1 MKKHSLNQLP
11 RRAGH
16 LGVLGLV
23 SASLAAATLPATALE
38 GGADP
43 VTQTTFREEAGFLD
57 ENESGFSDYW
67 SGKYMT
73 GRWFGVRDTLEDNG
87 IKFKGKWNGAFYGVL
102 NSENGAKG
110 FFDQEVAFGAEIDF
124 AKLTKLDALDGL
136 TGFGEVRWR
145 QPASGETPGPNDY
158 VEAQSL
164 FNPSHY
170 QSGTQWRLMTFGLE
184 YTTPEMF
191 GVDNFMTINGGWM
204 RPQKEFIDQPLSKL
218 FVNNTI
224 ESSKGIGGNI
234 PFSSSYSTWGGTL
247 QVKPVEDW
255 YVKGGLFM
263 AMPSGTSSSNHGLAF
278 EGFAQDPTRNG
289 LFFLGETGITPTL
302 GPDELPGHYAAGG
315 YYFGVENTSFN
326 GSTYDGQYGFY
337 WQADQML
344 FREASP
350 APEPVAPMYAKGPS
364 DGKSFNGDAKSFKS
378 PVSMEE
384 TKLSDQGLYTF
395 NIVTFAPKYNNRY
408 PFYFHSGLVYKGL
421 IPTRD
426 KDQTMVAFALGSDS
440 LYRIN
445 DQQRDG
451 NVDQANL
458 TAVLEAGYRVQIN
471 GWAYTQ
477 PFMQYLI
484 KPAGTASTENGF
496 ILGVL
501 SGVTF

>member
-1 MKKHSLNQLP
+1 MKKTSLNQLP
-11 RRAGH
+11 RRVRH
-16 LGVLGLV
+16 FGVLGLV
-23 SASLAAATLPATALE
+23 SASLAAASSTSFAVD
-38 GGADP
+38 GGAEP
-43 VTQTTFREEAGFLD
+43 VTQTTFREEAGFL
-57 ENESGFSDYW
+57 EEESGFTDYW
-67 SGKYMT
+67 NGKYMT

-102 NSENGAKG
+102 SSTNGAKG
-110 FFDQEVAFGAEIDF
+110 FFDQEVAFGAEVNF
-124 AKLTKLDALDGL
+124 AKLTKAEALDGL
-136 TGFGEVRWR
+136 SGFVEVRFR
-145 QPASGETPGPNDY
+145 QPESGETPGPNEY

-184 YTTPEMF
+184 YTTPELF
-191 GVDNFMTINGGWM
+191 GIEEFLTINGGWL

-218 FVNNTI
+218 FVNNAI
-224 ESSKGIGGNI
+224 ESSKGVGGNI

-247 QVKPVEDW
+247 QVKPVEDF

-278 EGFAQDPTRNG
+278 EGFAEDPNRNG
-289 LFFLGETGITPTL
+289 LFALSEIGITPSL

-326 GSTYDGQYGFY
+326 GEVYDGQYGFY

-344 FREASP
+344 FREASS
-350 APEPVAPMYAKGPS
+350 APEPVEAIYAKGPS
-364 DGKSFNGDAKSFKS
+364 DGKSYAGGGKKSFKE
-378 PVSMEE
+378 PVPMEE

-395 NIVTFAPKYNNRY
+395 NLVTFAPKYNNRY
-408 PFYFHSGLVYKGL
+408 PFYFHSGFVYKGL

-426 KDQTMVAFALGSDS
+426 KDQTMAAFALGADS
-440 LYRIN
+440 LYRID

-451 NVDQANL
+451 NTDQANL
-458 TAVLEAGYRVQIN
+458 TAVLEAAYRVQIN

-477 PFMQYLI
+477 PFVQYLI